1 MKNNHTWRR
10 EHAATRRADCRKAGV
25 PPKLRLRPKEAEPQM
40 EEAHRNDGQ
49 PLLTKAPQFK
59 GELA

>member
-25 PPKLRLRPKEAEPQM
+25 PPKLRLRPKGAEPQM
-40 EEAHRNDGQ
+40 A
-49 PLLTKAPQFK
+49 KAPQFK